1 MTRTYLIMQKL
12 KTIFINLLIIA
23 IPVAGVMTLIHI
35 YRSDDIVE
43 VKSQTHIKESLT
55 VTENHIKISNL
66 KASYRNYDESNIY
79 GELIMLYQLSN
90 GEEYQDRFNLEQIHN
105 KQLPNN
111 GSVLTKTYYK
121 GTYVLRNGKTITL
134 ETADKLKNGD
144 NIHRREDP
152 EYRWTQI
159 TPHTE
164 PINTTVQVPY
174 RVSTGKTHTTHY
186 YDEQLTITP

>member
-1 MTRTYLIMQKL
+1 MRQKL

-23 IPVAGVMTLIHI
+23 IPIIFIATIVHI
-35 YRSDDIVE
+35 YRADDIVE
-43 VKSQTHIKESLT
+43 VKNQTYIEEPLT
-55 VTENHIKISNL
+55 VTENHIKTSNL
-66 KASYRNYDESNIY
+66 KAQYETFDESNIY
-79 GELIMLYQLSN
+79 GGLIMRYRLNN
-90 GEEYQDRFNLEQIHN
+90 GEEYQDRFSLEQIHN

-121 GTYVLRNGKTITL
+121 GTYVLRSGKTITL

-152 EYRWTQI
+152 EYQWTQI

-164 PINTTVQVPY
+164 SINTTVQVPY
-174 RVSTGKTHTTHY
+174 TVSNGKTHMTHY
-186 YDEQLTITP
+186 RDESYTINP